1 MAEDKVY
8 LLTQEAYNKMKEE
21 LAHRE
26 GELREE
32 IAHKIAVARAEGDLS
47 ENGGYQAAR
56 EAQSKNEGRITELT
70 GKLTLRAGTSADLL
84 AAATGVPIA
93 FEQVSE
99 EAAVAALEPSAGRET
114 AEFLVHTILGFLR
127 DVEPAPSGVV
137 EEVTGRPGT
146 TVAAWAQAHADQIRA
161 EMRRLFEGDTRLL
174 DAEIDVLTR
183 SGERRQWSFSASAPS
198 TWSATGRHGMKAMPS
213 AVQWSSTS
221 SASRRARL

>member
-70 GKLTLRAGTSADLL
+70 VKLRDSKIIENAPEGRHRGRGLCGDHRAQRQRDDLRA
-84 AAATGVPIA
+84 
-93 FEQVSE
+93 
-99 EAAVAALEPSAGRET
+99 
-114 AEFLVHTILGFLR
+114 
-127 DVEPAPSGVV
+127 
-137 EEVTGRPGT
+137 
-146 TVAAWAQAHADQIRA
+146 
-161 EMRRLFEGDTRLL
+161 
-174 DAEIDVLTR
+174 
-183 SGERRQWSFSASAPS
+183 RQP
-198 TWSATGRHGMKAMPS
+198 
-213 AVQWSSTS
+213 
-221 SASRRARL
+221 